1 MGSIIKGSCQN
12 CGYETK
18 NLYYGGGFANF
29 KTCCNYPVLDKDK
42 NEVGMANIMNK
53 EEVVKQN
60 PNLVFYDDETLS
72 DEKSQN
78 RDSYH
83 QWGDYKLCRQGNLCP
98 KCNKF
103 TLGFS
108 PVGNWD

>member
-1 MGSIIKGSCQN
+1 MKGSCQH
-12 CGYETK
+12 CGVETK
-18 NLYYGGGFANF
+18 TRYYGGGFANF
-29 KTCCNYPVLDKDK
+29 KTCCDYPVLDKDK
-42 NEVGMANIMNK
+42 KEVGMANIMNK

-103 TLGFS
+103 TLEFS
-108 PVGNWD
+108 GVGCWD

>member
-1 MGSIIKGSCQN
+1 MGSIIKGSCHN
-12 CGYETK
+12 CRYETT

-29 KTCCNYPVLDKDK
+29 TTCCNYPVLDKDK
-42 NEVGMANIMNK
+42 NEVSMANIMEK
-53 EEVVKQN
+53 EKVLEQN

-72 DEKSQN
+72 DDKSQN

-108 PVGNWD
+108 GVGCWD